1 MNIQYHSSSYNL
13 LHPDAQITTEDD
25 ESDSIH
31 SLEDD
36 AVSVLT
42 DFRYLRPFTIA
53 PAITI
58 SEANNKM
65 IACRV
70 RLLFVSSDEQTLL
83 GLITYNDIFSEKP
96 LQYVQ
101 EHGGEYEDILVQ
113 DIFTPLHQLEALDYK
128 EVLKARVGDIV
139 ETYKS
144 SKRQHILVTETRP
157 DGSQCVAGM
166 FSSSQL
172 EKLLGTKLETGGR
185 AHTFADLERALA
197 G

>member
-1 MNIQYHSSSYNL
+1 MNIQYRSLSYNL
-13 LHPDAQITTEDD
+13 LNPDAQIKIDND
-25 ESDSIH
+25 ESTSVH

-42 DFRYLRPFTIA
+42 DFRYIRPFSIA
-53 PAITI
+53 PSVAI
-58 SEANNKM
+58 SEANSKM

-70 RLLFVSSDEQTLL
+70 RLLFVSSDEQALL
-83 GLITYNDIFSEKP
+83 GVITYNDIFSEKP

-101 EHGGEYEDILVQ
+101 EHGGCYEDILVQ
-113 DIFTPLHQLEALDYK
+113 DIFTPLHRIEALDYN

-144 SKRQHILVTETRP
+144 SKRQHIVVAETRP
-157 DGSQCVAGM
+157 DGTQRVAGL

-172 EKLLGTKLETGGR
+172 EKLLGIELETGGR

-197 G
+197 S

>member
-1 MNIQYHSSSYNL
+1 MNIQYHSLPYTL
-13 LHPDAQITTEDD
+13 LSQNALVSPSDD
-25 ESDSIH
+25 ESPSVH
-31 SLEDD
+31 SLEDE

-42 DFRYLRPFTIA
+42 DFRYVRPFTIVPTA
-53 PAITI
+53 TI
-58 SEANNKM
+58 NEINQKM
-65 IACRV
+65 IDCRV
-70 RLLFVSSDEQTLL
+70 RLLFVCANDHNLL
-83 GLITYNDIFSEKP
+83 GVVTYNDVFSEKP

-101 EHGGEYEDILVQ
+101 EHGGRYEDILVQ
-113 DIFTPLHQLEALDYK
+113 DIFTPLQQLEALDYN

-144 SKRQHILVTETRP
+144 SKRQHILVAETRP
-157 DGSQCVAGM
+157 DGHQVVAGM

-172 EKLLGTKLETGGR
+172 EKLLGTRLETGGR

>member
-1 MNIQYHSSSYNL
+1 MSIQYHSLSYNL
-13 LHPDAQITTEDD
+13 LNQNAKMAPPDDTSSSVHA
-25 ESDSIH
+25 
-31 SLEDD
+31 LEDD

-42 DFRYLRPFTIA
+42 DFRYVRPFTIA
-53 PAITI
+53 PTATI
-58 SEANNKM
+58 DKANQKM

-70 RLLFVSSDEQTLL
+70 RLLFVSTDEEHLL
-83 GLITYNDIFSEKP
+83 GLVTYNDVFSEKP

-101 EHGGEYEDILVQ
+101 EHGGRYEDILVQ
-113 DIFTPLHQLEALDYK
+113 DIFTPLQKLEALDYK

-144 SKRQHILVTETRP
+144 SSRQHILVAETRP
-157 DGSQCVAGM
+157 DGTQNIAGM